1 LFFELTKKLSALMNT
16 QDYKASVT
24 ETHHTE
30 KLDQPSGT
38 AITTA
43 EHIIKEL
50 NSLKKWGLSDSTYKI
65 DLDTLPIVSK
75 RIENVPGTHQ
85 VSFSSEI
92 DEISLTHTANN
103 RKGFALGAVI
113 AAEWILDKKGL
124 FTMSDV
130 LNLK

>member
-1 LFFELTKKLSALMNT
+1 
-16 QDYKASVT
+16 
-24 ETHHTE
+24 
-30 KLDQPSGT
+30 
-38 AITTA
+38 
-43 EHIIKEL
+43 
-50 NSLKKWGLSDSTYKI
+50 LKKWGLSDSTYKI

>member
-1 LFFELTKKLSALMNT
+1 MDS
-16 QDYKASVT
+16 QDYRPAIT

-43 EHIIKEL
+43 EHIINEIKSLNKWEL
-50 NSLKKWGLSDSTYKI
+50 MDSTYTNSSDI
-65 DLDTLPIVSK
+65 LPIISK
-75 RIENVPGTHQ
+75 RIENVPGTHE

-92 DEISLTHTANN
+92 DELTLTHKAKN